1 MRLATGARRRI
12 ADWGILTL
20 LVAAATWGL
29 HLLAFPAALLIGPT
43 LSSTAFALRGTQ
55 IRANPWLHRLA
66 QGVAGC
72 LIAHYLTG
80 DILRSVMDWWYA
92 VLPFMA
98 VTLAMA
104 GLVGWGV
111 GLIGRMPREEAVW
124 GFLPGMAGTMIALAA
139 ENKLDSRYV
148 AFIQFTRLLLVI
160 MAMALA
166 SAVIQPGT
174 VLPPRAELAAEAPV
188 IITLLIAGCGVAARH
203 FLPFIPAVG
212 TFTPMILVGMMQ
224 GGLGYGVALPG
235 WLLVA
240 TYFIIGIE
248 VGLRFTP
255 SILRHVAANLPV
267 ICLGAIMLILL
278 CGVSGVLLAMVVG
291 VDLYTGMLATVPGSI
306 ETVAFLAINGQADV
320 SFVLAMQTL
329 RLFAVVSFG
338 PIMARLICRNVIE
351 RGTAP
356 GE

>member
-1 MRLATGARRRI
+1 MRLEPEATRNI
-12 ADWGILTL
+12 SDWGILTL
-20 LVAAATWGL
+20 LVAAVTWGL

-55 IRANPWLHRLA
+55 IRANIWLHRLA

-92 VLPFMA
+92 VLPFMGL
-98 VTLAMA
+98 TLAMA

-111 GLIGRMPREEAVW
+111 GLIGRMPREESVW

-160 MAMALA
+160 MAMSLA
-166 SAVIQPGT
+166 SAVMQPGT
-174 VLPPRAELAAEAPV
+174 LLPPRAETLTEAPV
-188 IITLLIAGCGVAARH
+188 TVTLLIAGCGVAARQ
-203 FLPFIPAVG
+203 FLFFVPAIG
-212 TFTPMILVGMMQ
+212 TFAPMLLVGLMQ
-224 GGLGYGVALPG
+224 GLLGYSVALPS
-235 WLLVA
+235 WLLVV

-255 SILRHVAANLPV
+255 SILRHVATNLPV
-267 ICLGAIMLILL
+267 ICLGAVVLILL
-278 CGVSGVLLAMVVG
+278 CGVSGALLAAVVG

-320 SFVLAMQTL
+320 SFVLAMQTI
-329 RLFAVVSFG
+329 RLLAVVAFG
-338 PIMARLICRNVIE
+338 PIMARWICRSVIE